1 MTTNKQGTGGEA
13 VAAAFE
19 RYARDLERAPL
30 AARTRDAYAQHVA
43 AYGAWLGER
52 PGGEAALEDPRA
64 RDYAARDFKRWLK
77 GERRWKPASVNLALA
92 AVDHFNRFLGLGPA
106 SGSPSTSD
114 RSASQAR

>member
-1 MTTNKQGTGGEA
+1 MAGPQPRKAASTNRQGTGGKA
-13 VAAAFE
+13 VAAALE

-77 GERRWKPASVNLALA
+77 GERRWK
-92 AVDHFNRFLGLGPA
+92 
-106 SGSPSTSD
+106 
-114 RSASQAR
+114 ARVGEPRAGGGRPLQPVSRARAGEREA